1 MSPMD
6 DRSFDDLKEAYVL
19 GALPEEERTTVEAYL
34 ALHPERQAEVED
46 LMGVAGL
53 LALSPPEY
61 DPPADLRRKVM
72 GVVESESTQPRAT
85 RRRSA
90 SSWFSRF
97 AGLRNVALGAAALLV
112 VGLLAWNVLLQGNV
126 QELRGQ
132 VEEARTANQA
142 QEDQAQEPREI
153 ELGGSWAEQGARAEV
168 TALKDDRAILVVE
181 DMPTMPEDRTG
192 QVWIIHDEV
201 PQPSGLLEPS
211 GNMAAT
217 AITTP
222 LGGADAIA
230 VTIEPAGGSDEP
242 TTDPV
247 LVKEL

>member
-6 DRSFDDLKEAYVL
+6 DKSFEDLKDAYVL
-19 GALPEEERTTVEAYL
+19 GALPNDERATVEAYL
-34 ALHPERQAEVED
+34 ALHPERQAEIDD
-46 LMGVAGL
+46 LVGVAGL
-53 LALSPPEY
+53 LAIAPPEY
-61 DPPADLRRKVM
+61 EPSADLRRRLM
-72 GVVESESTQPRAT
+72 GVVEAESARPRAAS
-85 RRRSA
+85 RRRASA
-90 SSWFSRF
+90 WLGRF

-112 VGLLAWNVLLQGNV
+112 VGLFSWNLLLQ
-126 QELRGQ
+126 EDMRDLRGQ
-132 VEEARTANQA
+132 VEQARTANGA
-142 QEDQAQEPREI
+142 QETQEI
-153 ELGGSWAEQGARAEV
+153 ELGGTWAKQGARAEV

-181 DMPTMPEDRTG
+181 DMPSMPDDRTG
-192 QVWIIHDEV
+192 QVWVINDDV
-201 PQPSGLLEPS
+201 PEPSGLLEPS

-230 VTIEPAGGSDEP
+230 VTVEPAGGSDKP